1 MTTTNE
7 FFSILDTTTT
17 TINSS
22 TTAPVT
28 VGLCASRHAMPVQE
42 YIYPE
47 SVEDPTD
54 FEWMDKIAEDFVL
67 HHVGLTTVTRQALD
81 QRWGED
87 VPCWAGERTLVVY
100 VTGLTACTAAVI
112 KACALNGVGLTLMHY
127 DRESG
132 EYLPQLIF

>member
-1 MTTTNE
+1 MTTTNSE
-7 FFSILDTTTT
+7 FFSILDNSAT
-17 TINSS
+17 NSS
-22 TTAPVT
+22 SSPVT

-47 SVEDPTD
+47 SVDPTD

-87 VPCWAGERTLVVY
+87 VPCWAGKRTLVVY
-100 VTGLTACTAAVI
+100 VTGLTACTSAVI

-127 DRESG
+127 DRETG

>member
-1 MTTTNE
+1 MTTI
-7 FFSILDTTTT
+7 STTT
-17 TINSS
+17 NSS

-28 VGLCASRHAMPVQE
+28 VGLCASRHPMPVQE
-42 YIYPE
+42 YIFPE
-47 SVEDPTD
+47 SVDPTD

-67 HHVGLTTVTRQALD
+67 HHVGLTAVTRQALD

-87 VPCWAGERTLVVY
+87 VPCWAGKRTLVVY